1 MKVTKLVLAA
11 VLGGATTF
19 GLFTLMNS
27 LVNNPMEAPDEQKS
41 VKIPDLKMPNTKIEN
56 RFEEAKPEKPE
67 EPEAPPPELPEPEF
81 VAPDANMGGI
91 NMDVPIASAELG
103 VGGMGG
109 LNMGEGD
116 MIPIVK
122 AAYEYPTSASS
133 RGIEGSCEVVF
144 TVTETGSVI
153 DAVADEAKC
162 MTSEGK
168 PTSVFNRSSVKAA
181 LKFKYKPRVVDG
193 KPVAVPN
200 VRNKFVYQLAKDEK
214 KR

>member
-1 MKVTKLVLAA
+1 MRPIKLILAIA
-11 VLGGATTF
+11 LGGLTTF
-19 GLFTLMNS
+19 GLLILMGS
-27 LVNNPMEAPDEQKS
+27 LVNTPMEQQETKTS
-41 VKIPDLKMPNTKIEN
+41 VKIPDLKMPSTEIKTNFDEI
-56 RFEEAKPEKPE
+56 KPEKPQE
-67 EPEAPPPELPEPEF
+67 QEAPPPELPEPEF
-81 VAPDANMGGI
+81 SAPDANLGGI
-91 NMDVPIASAELG
+91 NMDVPVAEADVA

-109 LNMGEGD
+109 INMGEGD

-122 AAYEYPTSASS
+122 AAYEYPTSAAQ

-162 MTSEGK
+162 VTTEGK

-193 KPVAVPN
+193 KPVAVTG

-214 KR
+214 

>member
-1 MKVTKLVLAA
+1 MKATKLILAV
-11 VLGGATTF
+11 VLGMATTF
-19 GLFTLMNS
+19 GLFALMNS
-27 LVNNPMEAPDEQKS
+27 LVNNPMQAPEEQKTL
-41 VKIPDLKMPNTKIEN
+41 KIPDLKMPNTKIEN
-56 RFEEAKPEKPE
+56 RFEEAKPEKPD

-91 NMDVPIASAELG
+91 NMEVPVVEADVG

-122 AAYEYPTSASS
+122 AAYEYPTSAAS

-162 MTSEGK
+162 ITTAGK

-193 KPVAVPN
+193 KPVAVTG

-214 KR
+214 

>member
-1 MKVTKLVLAA
+1 MKAAKIVLAA
-11 VLGGATTF
+11 VLGGVTTL

-27 LVNNPMEAPDEQKS
+27 LVNTPKEKQEQAKNL
-41 VKIPDLKMPNTKIEN
+41 KIPDLRMPDTKIEN

-67 EPEAPPPELPEPEF
+67 EPDVPPPDLPEPEF

-91 NMDVPIASAELG
+91 NMDVPVATAELG

-153 DAVADEAKC
+153 DAVADESKC

>member
-1 MKVTKLVLAA
+1 MKATKLILAI
-11 VLGGATTF
+11 VLGMATTL
-19 GLFTLMNS
+19 GLFALMNS
-27 LVNNPMEAPDEQKS
+27 LVNNPMKAPEEQKTL
-41 VKIPDLKMPNTKIEN
+41 KIPDLRMPNTKIEN
-56 RFEEAKPEKPE
+56 RFDEAKPEKPD
-67 EPEAPPPELPEPEF
+67 EPEAPPPDLPEPEF
-81 VAPDANMGGI
+81 TAPDANMGGI
-91 NMDVPIASAELG
+91 NMEVPVGDAEIG
-103 VGGMGG
+103 VGGMSGI
-109 LNMGEGD
+109 NMGEGD

-122 AAYEYPTSASS
+122 AAYEYPTSAAS

-153 DAVADEAKC
+153 DAVADEPKC
-162 MTSEGK
+162 MTTEGK

-193 KPVAVPN
+193 KPVAVTG